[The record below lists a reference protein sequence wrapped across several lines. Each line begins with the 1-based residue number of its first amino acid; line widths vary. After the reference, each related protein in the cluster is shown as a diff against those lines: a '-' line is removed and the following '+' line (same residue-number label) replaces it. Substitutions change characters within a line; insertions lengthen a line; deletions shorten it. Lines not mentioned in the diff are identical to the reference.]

1 LKKSSVAAARAK
13 ARLSANEAAPERDAS
28 VPGRPAAVKRVRK
41 NKPASARIGA
51 GHVAPSRRARAPRM
65 SISDVRLMFHRN
77 ERPIYFIS
85 ATNFNLAG
93 LDHWIQHFKYINY
106 IDCFDGRHP
115 NVFVPSKAPHAEFES
130 IEDINNYLL
139 ENKEVVD
146 YIRGRGGRPVA
157 VFLMFDEK
165 TESLC
170 RELDIEVWFPPAS
183 LRTRCDNKM
192 ETVRIGNKAGVPSVP
207 NALSKVETYDHLRRI
222 CKRAKLGDDIV
233 IQTAFGD
240 SGHTTFFI
248 ANEEGWNKHA
258 DEITCEPEV
267 KIMKRINCRGSTL
280 EACVTRCGTI
290 VGPLLTEV
298 VGKPELTPY
307 KGGWCGNE
315 VFPGAFTEEVRL
327 QAREYAIRFGNQLLK
342 EGYRGYFDLDFLIDQ
357 DSGEVY
363 LGELN
368 PRICGASPM
377 TNHAAFAYADAPVF
391 LFHLL
396 EFSGLTFDL
405 DVEELN
411 RRWMDPKYIDSWSQ
425 LVIKYT
431 RDEVDVVTDAPATGI
446 YRMDDRGAVR
456 YHRFDYHRQEVE
468 TEREAYFLRITGPS
482 DYRYEGADL
491 GILIMRGRSMTDE
504 FQLNQRAL
512 GWIDALNGMYRG
524 RPLAPAA
531 AQPPPAAGAF
541 KIL

>member
-1 LKKSSVAAARAK
+1 MQKIRT
-13 ARLSANEAAPERDAS
+13 
-28 VPGRPAAVKRVRK
+28 
-41 NKPASARIGA
+41 
-51 GHVAPSRRARAPRM
+51 
-65 SISDVRLMFHRN
+65 ISDVRLFFHRN

-93 LDHWIQHFKYINY
+93 MDERVQHFKHINY

-115 NVFVPSKAPHAEFES
+115 NVLVPKEAPHAEFES

-139 ENKEVVD
+139 EHKEVVD
-146 YIRGRGGRPVA
+146 YIKGRGGKPVA

-165 TESLC
+165 TEELC
-170 RELDIEVWFPPAS
+170 KELGMEVWFPPAS
-183 LRTRCDNKM
+183 LRSRCDNKM

-207 NALSKVETYDHLRRI
+207 NALSRVEGYGHL
-222 CKRAKLGDDIV
+222 CKIAAQAGIGDDLV

-248 ANEEGWNKHA
+248 AKEDDWKKHA
-258 DEITCEPEV
+258 DEIVGESEV

-290 VGPLLTEV
+290 VGPLLTEI
-298 VGKPELTPY
+298 VGAKELTPY

-315 VFPGAFTEEVRL
+315 VFPGAFSEGVRAK
-327 QAREYAIRFGNQLLK
+327 AREMAFKFGNQLLE

-357 DSGEVY
+357 DSGDVY

-368 PRICGASPM
+368 PRVCGASPM
-377 TNHAAFAYADAPVF
+377 TNHAAFAYADVPLF

-396 EFSGLTFDL
+396 EFSGQDFDI
-405 DVEELN
+405 DVEALN
-411 RRWMDPKYIDSWSQ
+411 TRWADPDFIDSWSQ
-425 LVIKYT
+425 IVIKH
-431 RDEVDVVTDAPATGI
+431 TDANVDIVTQAPPSGI
-446 YRMDDRGAVR
+446 WKQASDGSVS
-456 YHRFDYHRQEVE
+456 YHRFDYHRAAVE
-468 TEREAYFLRITGPS
+468 SEREAYFLRIAGAG

-491 GILIMRGRSMTDE
+491 GILITRGRSMTDD
-504 FQLNQRAL
+504 FKLNERAQRWIKGLKSYYYGKPL
-512 GWIDALNGMYRG
+512 GAVQE
-524 RPLAPAA
+524 PAA
-531 AQPPPAAGAF
+531 PAAGAF